1 MIVAHIQRNQGKYG
15 ALTGALVTAAVLFI
29 ASWEGYS
36 AKPYRDSVGVET
48 ICYGQT
54 AADGADFSKVYTKAN
69 CMKRLGADLA
79 AESGKYDA
87 PLQHCLK
94 PEVYAALPQSR
105 HIALISLSYN
115 IGGGAVCKSRIVAY
129 LNAGDVEDACDT
141 FLAYDHAGGKRLA
154 GLTRRR
160 EAERELCMKDN

>member
-29 ASWEGYS
+29 APWEGYS

-54 AADGADFSKVYTKAN
+54 AADGADFSKVYTKTE
-69 CMKRLGADLA
+69 CMKMLGADL
-79 AESGKYDA
+79 SKYDA
-87 PLQHCLK
+87 PLQRCLD

-115 IGGGAVCKSRIVAY
+115 IGGGTVCKSRIVAY

-160 EAERELCMKDN
+160 EAERELCRKDN